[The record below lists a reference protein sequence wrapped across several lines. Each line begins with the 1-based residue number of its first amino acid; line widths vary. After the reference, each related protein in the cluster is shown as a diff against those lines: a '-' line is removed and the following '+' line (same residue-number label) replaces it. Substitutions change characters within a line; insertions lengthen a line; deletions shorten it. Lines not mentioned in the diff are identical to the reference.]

1 MGKIMSK
8 KILFAVTVMFASIG
22 ISNAFQLDFDIKAYN
37 FGSTTQYLKPE
48 KDDATK
54 NLISAYKAD
63 PTEENLSALKNQV
76 EINYDRAISKKK
88 EKLEQLENKSRNQ
101 IKIDE
106 MRELIDIIERDKEN
120 RVYKTVNL
128 YTNSRLANDAK
139 TPTDGFLPLN
149 DVGFNV
155 SIASNPTTNAQYAE
169 FVRNTGYKTTNFTAD
184 SDDNP
189 VVNVSY
195 YDALAYCNWLSENDS
210 GANYRLP
217 SKKELESIKNNA
229 QNIWEWTTT
238 TKDSASKI
246 VKGNLKSEKNA
257 LLRLIDRD
265 EFKNSSKGYDNVSFR
280 IVRVK

>member
-1 MGKIMSK
+1 MSK